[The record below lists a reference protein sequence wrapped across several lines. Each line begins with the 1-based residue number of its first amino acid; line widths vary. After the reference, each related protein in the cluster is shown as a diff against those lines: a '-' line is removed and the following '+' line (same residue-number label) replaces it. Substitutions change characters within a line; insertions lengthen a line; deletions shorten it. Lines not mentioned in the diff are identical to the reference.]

1 MHFMIFFSLQINICV
16 LQAGLVE
23 EVISFSALDNLHD
36 LTCVSLLALCID
48 NVECQLLSNSHSC
61 KTLTDVTQVNNP
73 QMSPKKR
80 QGRNLTDISFADR
93 QAEKQLTE
101 VCREEDVGTLK
112 IARIHLQLQRLLKH
126 SNYLDDIHLT
136 AIPNQRSKVLFKFD
150 DFPISGNPGSFMK
163 IRRNSSMRRESM
175 AQSPKSRTNRSSF
188 SRQSSRDS
196 EGRGGTLPR
205 LFKQG
210 SIEEEKRPPKLRKQ
224 ESKDSYH
231 SHDRGIGHIMF
242 ECGLE
247 DIKATA
253 VRRLGFK
260 DITDADFLT
269 KMDNI
274 SKKLEDIQN
283 STKQDIAWHLGEK
296 QEKMSPTKKDPPKRQ
311 DATDIASLHSWDSR

>member
-1 MHFMIFFSLQINICV
+1 MIFFLQINICV

-61 KTLTDVTQVNNP
+61 KTLTDVPQVTNP

-80 QGRNLTDISFADR
+80 PGRNLTDISFTDR
-93 QAEKQLTE
+93 QTDKQLME

-136 AIPNQRSKVLFKFD
+136 AIPSHRSKVLFRFD
-150 DFPISGNPGSFMK
+150 DLPISGTPGSFMK
-163 IRRNSSMRRESM
+163 IRRSSSIKRDSIVH
-175 AQSPKSRTNRSSF
+175 SPKTRTSRSSF

-210 SIEEEKRPPKLRKQ
+210 SIEEEKRTPKLRKQ
-224 ESKDSYH
+224 ESRDSHH
-231 SHDRGIGHIMF
+231 SYDRGIGHIMF

-269 KMDNI
+269 KMENI

-283 STKQDIAWHLGEK
+283 STKEDIEWHLGEK
-296 QEKMSPTKKDPPKRQ
+296 QEKMSSMKKEPPKRQ
-311 DATDIASLHSWDSR
+311 DATEIVSLHSWDSR